1 MKDPYILKRTHLNI
15 KQAKLMGNLAKNKLS
30 RDKFMYMLNYVD
42 KTKERE
48 YINELLI
55 PKNIKRSDSKLS
67 QNKGDQAFLDPG
79 NHEVDIDLSQ
89 EVKKVIQEY
98 GNVQK
103 VHVKRKTTTNNLAY
117 YAAESSNFLKINQKR
132 KIVRNNTKQFGS
144 LLAGT
149 AL

>member
-42 KTKERE
+42 KTKERN

-55 PKNIKRSDSKLS
+55 PKNLKRTDSKMS
-67 QNKGDQAFLDPG
+67 QGKGDQAFLDPG
-79 NHEVDIDLSQ
+79 EHEANIDLSH
-89 EVKKVIQEY
+89 EVKKIIQDY

-103 VHVKRKTTTNNLAY
+103 IHVKRKTTSNQLSKY
-117 YAAESSNFLKINQKR
+117 EVESNNFLNVNQKR
-132 KIVRNNTKQFGS
+132 TKYCTLTWLNT
-144 LLAGT
+144 
-149 AL
+149 